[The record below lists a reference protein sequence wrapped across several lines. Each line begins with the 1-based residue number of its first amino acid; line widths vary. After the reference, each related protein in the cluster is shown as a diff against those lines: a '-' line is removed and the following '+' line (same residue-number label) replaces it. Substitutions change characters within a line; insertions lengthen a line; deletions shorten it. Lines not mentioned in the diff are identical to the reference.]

1 MAVNSGTGPEWTVT
15 FFRAPVRID
24 TCAPSLS
31 YLAFQ
36 VRKVCATTNR
46 QEDPQMAAQ
55 IRLARTKAGWLFRWL
70 DIAMLGFNLDFWGHV
85 ALAAVFILGMAMLI
99 ASVLVLGLFLLQSW
113 EAEWLLR
120 CSSWSTSP
128 WSSGWFFS

>member
-1 MAVNSGTGPEWTVT
+1 MAVNFETGPEWTAT
-15 FFRAPVRID
+15 FFRASVRID

-36 VRKVCATTNR
+36 AGKVCATTNR
-46 QEDPQMAAQ
+46 QVDPQMAAQ
-55 IRLARTKAGWLFRWL
+55 IRLARTKAGWLFRRL
-70 DIAMLGFNLDFWGHV
+70 DIAMLGLNLDFWGHV